1 MIYFFIG
8 LISNRD
14 GIVDWKQIDDKKVC
28 APLASSELDEM
39 KDEAQK
45 SVVYLELNDE
55 VKRALLPPSVRS
67 IDTVRALFLRS
78 FPQLTSQYLSLPYVK
93 IYIQESS
100 KGQLFYELDDLR
112 DIKDQAV
119 LKLREQSNGYQTTQ
133 SNRFISNHS
142 SLDYLSESEI
152 DLMDYRNRVPAHR
165 YRPASALDSRM
176 LSAAGTIKSTRYFR
190 NIF

>member
-1 MIYFFIG
+1 MKSFFISFFS
-8 LISNRD
+8 I
-14 GIVDWKQIDDKKVC
+14 K

-45 SVVYLELNDE
+45 NDKQFLELSVSQQQFEQQQQQQLQQQQQKQQLQVDDNFNETKNDDEVHLNDSQAIKSRSFGVVYLELNDE

-112 DIKDQAV
+112 
-119 LKLREQSNGYQTTQ
+119 
-133 SNRFISNHS
+133 
-142 SLDYLSESEI
+142 
-152 DLMDYRNRVPAHR
+152 
-165 YRPASALDSRM
+165 
-176 LSAAGTIKSTRYFR
+176 
-190 NIF
+190 